1 MDFVHLQTLECLLEH
16 LDHSTKNSMVLEYL
30 VEFQRNLLV
39 IKDMG
44 KGVGVQRHTKEEVRE
59 SAVHMM

>member
-1 MDFVHLQTLECLLEH
+1 
-16 LDHSTKNSMVLEYL
+16 MVLEYL